1 LPNDLVFLTGA
12 TGFIG
17 AHVARELGRAGYRI
31 RALAH
36 TRDAR
41 VRPAEGTSPLAAAPR
56 GAADIQWFEGDVC
69 RAGELVRAMDG
80 CRYLVHCAALYS
92 FAPRDRAALHAVN
105 VGGTVSMLE
114 AARIAG
120 IERAVVTSSSATVG
134 PARNGTPATEAD
146 IAPGTHGSAYH
157 LSKLE
162 QERAAIAARVPVVLL
177 LPTAP
182 VGPGDWKPT
191 PTGRLVLDYARGR
204 MLARPSAGG
213 LNLVAVEDIARAHVA
228 ALDRG
233 NTNERYLA
241 GGENLSFDQVWDL
254 LAEVTGRPAPRWRVP
269 HGIALSAA
277 YVDEMRCRLQPR
289 SIPAVPLEGVRM
301 SRERMYVDSS
311 KAIRELGYRAGSVR
325 DALARAVA
333 WYRTNGYVS

>member
-1 LPNDLVFLTGA
+1 MEWV
-12 TGFIG
+12 
-17 AHVARELGRAGYRI
+17 
-31 RALAH
+31 
-36 TRDAR
+36 
-41 VRPAEGTSPLAAAPR
+41 
-56 GAADIQWFEGDVC
+56 EGDVR

-80 CRYLVHCAALYS
+80 CRYLIHCAALYS
-92 FAPRDRAALHAVN
+92 FAPRDRAVLRAVN
-105 VGGTVSMLE
+105 VGGTASMLE

-134 PARNGTPATEAD
+134 PARNGKPATEAD
-146 IAPGTHGSAYH
+146 MAPPAHGSAYH

-191 PTGRLVLDYARGR
+191 PTGRLVLDFARGR
-204 MLARPSAGG
+204 MMARPSAGG

-228 ALDRG
+228 ALERG
-233 NTNERYLA
+233 GASERYLA
-241 GGENLSFDQVWDL
+241 GGENLSFDEVWDM

-269 HGIALSAA
+269 HGVALSAA

-289 SIPAVPLEGVRM
+289 AVPAVPLEGVRM
-301 SRERMYVDSS
+301 SRERMYVDSA
-311 KAIRELGYRAGSVR
+311 KAARELGYRAGSVR

>member
-17 AHVARELGRAGYRI
+17 GHVARELRRSGYRV

-36 TRDAR
+36 TTATQERSSKN
-41 VRPAEGTSPLAAAPR
+41 AEAGASASDDIAAME
-56 GAADIQWFEGDVC
+56 WVVGDVR

-80 CRYLVHCAALYS
+80 CRYLIHCAALYS
-92 FAPRDRAALHAVN
+92 FAPRDRAVLRAIN

-134 PARNGTPATEAD
+134 PARDGKPATEAD
-146 IAPGTHGSAYH
+146 MAPASHGSAYH

-191 PTGRLVLDYARGR
+191 PTGRLVLDFARGR
-204 MLARPSAGG
+204 MMARPSAGG

-228 ALDRG
+228 ALERG
-233 NTNERYLA
+233 GVSERYLA
-241 GGENLSFDQVWDL
+241 GGENLSFDEVWEM

-269 HGIALSAA
+269 HSVALSAA
-277 YVDEMRCRLQPR
+277 YVDEMRCRLQR
-289 SIPAVPLEGVRM
+289 SAVPAVPLEGVRM
-301 SRERMYVDSS
+301 SRERMYVDST
-311 KAIRELGYRAGSVR
+311 KAARELGYRAGSVR